1 MFLVTVLGLLAL
13 FSFISI
19 LVSGDASEPQVD
31 PRDNL
36 PAWPRFG
43 LRCPIAGR
51 RTGLAHDR
59 APRLH
64 RSRAPAVRGP
74 CPF

>member
-1 MFLVTVLGLLAL
+1 MFVITVLGLLAL

-19 LVSGDASEPQVD
+19 LLGGDASEPQVD

-43 LRCPIAGR
+43 LR
-51 RTGLAHDR
+51 
-59 APRLH
+59 
-64 RSRAPAVRGP
+64 
-74 CPF
+74 

>member
-31 PRDNL
+31 PRDNF

-43 LRCPIAGR
+43 LR
-51 RTGLAHDR
+51 
-59 APRLH
+59 
-64 RSRAPAVRGP
+64 
-74 CPF
+74 